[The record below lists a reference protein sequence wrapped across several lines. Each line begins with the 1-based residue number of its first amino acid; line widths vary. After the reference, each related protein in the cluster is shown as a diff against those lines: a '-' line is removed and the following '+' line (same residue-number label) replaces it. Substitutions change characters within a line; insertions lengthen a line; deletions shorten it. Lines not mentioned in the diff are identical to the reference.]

1 MAKRVLGDD
10 EAALWRAFVQGV
22 APLRGWKDAAKAPA
36 EASPGQGAGASPRQ
50 PAGGR
55 MTGMVTVRLVRGAPP
70 ARASTPV
77 RPAPHV
83 GVRAPGLDDTQWR
96 RLSRGQF
103 RVDARLDLHGYI
115 VQEAFEE
122 FHRFMQRS
130 RVMGWRCVEIVTG
143 LGSGARGGSIRR
155 ELPHWLHRADIAP
168 MVLGVVHSHQGNRG
182 ALRLLLRK
190 KR

>member
-1 MAKRVLGDD
+1 MARRTLGDD
-10 EAALWRAFVQGV
+10 EAALWKAFVRDV
-22 APLRGWKDAAKAPA
+22 APLRGRREAAGRFVREETGKTESTVA
-36 EASPGQGAGASPRQ
+36 RQ
-50 PAGGR
+50 SEGGR
-55 MTGMVTVRLVRGAPP
+55 NTGMMTVRLVMAQP
-70 ARASTPV
+70 ARAPRP

-96 RLSRGQF
+96 RLSRGQM
-103 RVDARLDLHGYI
+103 RVDARLDLHGYV

-130 RVMGWRCVEIVTG
+130 RVMGWRCVEVVTG
-143 LGSGARGGSIRR
+143 LGSGIRGGSIRR

-168 MVLGVVHSHQGNRG
+168 MVLGVVHSHQGNQG

>member
-1 MAKRVLGDD
+1 MARRVLGED
-10 EAALWRAFVQGV
+10 EAALWRAFVHDV
-22 APLRGWKDAAKAPA
+22 APLRTGRNVASVPVTPSFGK
-36 EASPGQGAGASPRQ
+36 EASSPAGR

-55 MTGMVTVRLVRGAPP
+55 ATGMVTVRLVEMSPVQQPR
-70 ARASTPV
+70 V

-96 RLSRGQF
+96 RLSRGQM

-130 RVMGWRCVEIVTG
+130 RVMGWRCVEVVTG

-168 MVLGVVHSHQGNRG
+168 MILGVVHSHQGNQG

>member
-1 MAKRVLGDD
+1 M
-10 EAALWRAFVQGV
+10 WRAFVHDV
-22 APLRGWKDAAKAPA
+22 APLRTGRNSAPVPVAASSGKEAKAPA
-36 EASPGQGAGASPRQ
+36 GAGVT
-50 PAGGR
+50 GGR
-55 MTGMVTVRLVRGAPP
+55 AGRMVTVRLVEMP
-70 ARASTPV
+70 AVQPV
-77 RPAPHV
+77 RSRPAPHV
-83 GVRAPGLDDTQWR
+83 GVRSPGLDDTQWR
-96 RLSRGQF
+96 RLSRGQM
-103 RVDARLDLHGYI
+103 RVDARLDLHGYV

-155 ELPHWLHRADIAP
+155 ELPQWLHRADIAP
-168 MVLGVVHSHQGNRG
+168 MVLGVVHSHQGNQG

>member
-1 MAKRVLGDD
+1 MAKRVLDDD

-22 APLRGWKDAAKAPA
+22 APLRNRKDAPKKPA
-36 EASPGQGAGASPRQ
+36 EASFGQEAGTSPHRS
-50 PAGGR
+50 AGGR
-55 MTGMVTVRLVRGAPP
+55 MTGMMTVRLVRAVPP
-70 ARASTPV
+70 VQPPT

-96 RLSRGQF
+96 RLSRGQI

-168 MVLGVVHSHQGNRG
+168 MVLGVVHSHQGNQG

>member
-10 EAALWRAFVQGV
+10 EAALWRAFVHDV
-22 APLRGWKDAAKAPA
+22 APLRTGRRSALAPA
-36 EASPGQGAGASPRQ
+36 KPACKAETSAPVSR
-50 PAGGR
+50 PAGGKASA
-55 MTGMVTVRLVRGAPP
+55 MMTVRLVEMPTVQRPC
-70 ARASTPV
+70 V

-96 RLSRGQF
+96 RLSRGQM

-143 LGSGARGGSIRR
+143 LGSGVRGGSIRR
-155 ELPHWLHRADIAP
+155 ELPQWLHRADIAP
-168 MVLGVVHSHQGNRG
+168 MVLGVVHSHQGNQG